1 MRITSRQLRRI
12 IQEEVV
18 RMMDEAE
25 TGEET
30 IVVDP
35 KTGAPVDNRPKMTNP
50 ILAKKTAELRKVA
63 DDVKSRVEGNTLF
76 KISLGTGFSAPFA
89 ASTGE
94 GLLKIT
100 VNGPGVRDAASAGA
114 PASSATSVRYELF
127 DKSGAKLE
135 LVGDGRQLFNQVTGR
150 IKRKL
155 PDVLPPLAF
164 VISMPFKWSQGNVT
178 VGVDDGRR
186 GFGGAGGVDYTA
198 DKVLGGVALQGIG
211 FR

>member
-12 IQEEVV
+12 IQEEVE

-35 KTGAPVDNRPKMTNP
+35 KTGKSVDNRPKMTNP
-50 ILAKKTAELRKVA
+50 ILAKKFAELRKVA
-63 DDVKSRVEGNTLF
+63 DDVKRGIEGSALF
-76 KISLGTGFSAPFA
+76 KISLGEDVSAPFA

-94 GLLKIT
+94 GVLNFT
-100 VNGPGVRDAASAGA
+100 VNGPGT
-114 PASSATSVRYELF
+114 SSASPGTHNVKYEVL
-127 DKSGAKLE
+127 DNAGSKLE
-135 LVGDGRQLFNQVTGR
+135 LVGDGFQLFNQVNGR

-155 PDVLPPLAF
+155 PSILPPVTF
-164 VISMPFKWSQGNVT
+164 VISLPFKWSPGNVT
-178 VGVDDGRR
+178 IGKGGDSAKIVG
-186 GFGGAGGVDYTA
+186 GGAEYMA
-198 DKVLGGVALQGIG
+198 DKVLGGISLQGIG